1 MRTLLL
7 WADVTQA
14 VKTIGIT
21 SMSRLKIISTI
32 IVAIL
37 ISGCGAEVTP
47 TINPVD
53 VQNTAISGAFT
64 LVAETQAAIPTATP
78 VPPTETATQTQT
90 PLPTNT
96 PLTLPTS
103 LTTTTLTPLA
113 VAASTSTAGGDPCLT
128 RILSWSPKGRP
139 ANIRIVNTT
148 RAAITVSI
156 YLNETDDHFECG
168 YRVYDIASR
177 SDLFI
182 TDLVQGCYSIW
193 AFNDDQKIPV
203 NAFGFGCIN
212 NPDKWTIEI
221 FQDSVKG
228 L

>member
-1 MRTLLL
+1 MITSLP

-14 VKTIGIT
+14 VKTFEIIY
-21 SMSRLKIISTI
+21 MSRLKSVSTI
-32 IVAIL
+32 L
-37 ISGCGAEVTP
+37 IAVLLSACGARATP

-53 VQNTAISGAFT
+53 VQNTAVAGAFT
-64 LVAETQAAIPTATP
+64 LVAETQAAIPTDTP
-78 VPPTETATQTQT
+78 VPPTVTATQTQT

-103 LTTTTLTPLA
+103 ATTLTPVA
-113 VAASTSTAGGDPCLT
+113 VIASTAGNDPCLT
-128 RILSWSPKGRP
+128 RTLSWSPKGRP
-139 ANIRIVNTT
+139 AKIRIVNTT

-168 YRVYDIASR
+168 YRVYNIASR
-177 SDLFI
+177 GDLFI
-182 TDLVQGCYSIW
+182 TDLVQGCYNVW

-221 FQDSVKG
+221 SQDSVKG